1 MNALAVLFFF
11 TAQPVTFFALRN
23 RLEGSLIA
31 ILVTEK
37 DSQSASLLRAQEFQN
52 VDFWFFSF
60 WREAEQFEL
69 RPRGRLEATEWED
82 EEEQRRR
89 RRRRRN
95 LNWNDGRAKIK
106 SAEGFRMIHPLF
118 CYRRLFGAEETRSR
132 WWPATKREAQKRA
145 QMRPRSGAC
154 I

>member
-52 VDFWFFSF
+52 VDF
-60 WREAEQFEL
+60 
-69 RPRGRLEATEWED
+69 
-82 EEEQRRR
+82 
-89 RRRRRN
+89 
-95 LNWNDGRAKIK
+95 
-106 SAEGFRMIHPLF
+106 
-118 CYRRLFGAEETRSR
+118 
-132 WWPATKREAQKRA
+132 
-145 QMRPRSGAC
+145 
-154 I
+154 